1 MVTFAQTIGLF
12 FTGSY
17 VPIPLFPTWLR
28 TISDWLPFNGLMN
41 IPTEVFLGKLS
52 GSGLW
57 FELGRQAFWLI
68 LLTFL
73 VRAMTAIATRRV
85 VAQGG

>member
-41 IPTEVFLGKLS
+41 IPTEDVVLRRCPVIPCPISREIVRIRFMCRRRA
-52 GSGLW
+52 GSPVGTTYMP
-57 FELGRQAFWLI
+57 I
-68 LLTFL
+68 
-73 VRAMTAIATRRV
+73 
-85 VAQGG
+85 